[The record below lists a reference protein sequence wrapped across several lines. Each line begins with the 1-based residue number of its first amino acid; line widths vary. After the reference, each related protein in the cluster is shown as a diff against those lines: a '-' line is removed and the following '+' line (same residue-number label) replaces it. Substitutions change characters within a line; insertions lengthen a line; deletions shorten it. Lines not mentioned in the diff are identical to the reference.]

1 MKKTTA
7 VLFLSASILNVNA
20 AEQIPVVNARDIA
33 NQLNSR
39 YLDTSEQCT
48 DGKAAYYCNGVLV
61 RVADTLTTSEG
72 EIDRNAAS
80 FTYLRADTGIIRLY
94 SNGVG
99 IVLGTLPTTSTPP
112 IRLRCSFPT
121 NAATD
126 WRPNGCGETIRDLPG
141 YEVEW
146 SRHCDEQGIQNGQ
159 AWLAHYNKVN
169 PAYFYMCAFRE
180 STEQFALSIE
190 VRKLLPTSHR
200 NDWNEVITTAW
211 SAEDIKSLPFQA
223 FFYNQANLAGKENAK
238 KLQMELYRIIQ
249 TIRPIVRINLL
260 AEDQHIFSYHEED
273 QTYIPIR

>member
-20 AEQIPVVNARDIA
+20 TEQIPVVIARDIA
-33 NQLNSR
+33 NQLNNR

-72 EIDRNAAS
+72 EIERNAAS
-80 FTYLRADTGIIRLY
+80 FTYLRADTGITNLF
-94 SNGVG
+94 SNGAG
-99 IVLGTLPTTSTPP
+99 IVLSTLPTVSPAP

-126 WRPNGCGETIRDLPG
+126 WRPDGCGVTTRDLPG
-141 YEVEW
+141 YELEW
-146 SRHCDEQGIQNGQ
+146 SRNCDEQGIQNGQ
-159 AWLAHYNKVN
+159 DWLLHFNKVK

-180 STEQFALSIE
+180 SEKQFSLNIA
-190 VRKLLPTSHR
+190 VRRLMPSNYR

-211 SAEDIKSLPFQA
+211 SVEDIKSVPFQA

-238 KLQMELYRIIQ
+238 KLQMELYKIIQ
-249 TIRPIVRINLL
+249 TIRPIVRINLS